1 VKLTRAWLVGA
12 VATAALMAGC
22 KPMEFRLISVPPPGR
37 IGTLDK
43 HEIRLS
49 KGVALGIECIDPQ
62 DSGPHTCGSLRA
74 RSSDAA
80 MARAFAAD
88 TDQLAGTRVAGR
100 SSAQTERRSV
110 FVVTGLG
117 VGRAQIDV
125 ETSGG
130 IESFQVQVL
139 E

>member
-1 VKLTRAWLVGA
+1 VKGMRGWLLGA
-12 VATAALMAGC
+12 IAATLIVGC
-22 KPMEFRLISVPPPGR
+22 KPKEFRLVSVPPPGR
-37 IGTLDK
+37 IGTLDE

-62 DSGPHTCGSLRA
+62 DSGPHTCGRLRA
-74 RSSDAA
+74 RSSDTAL
-80 MARAFAAD
+80 ARAFAAD

-100 SSAQTERRSV
+100 SSALTERRSV
-110 FVVTGLG
+110 FVVTGLAA
-117 VGRAQIDV
+117 GRAKIDV

-130 IESFQVQVL
+130 VESFDVQVV